1 MVRRQLGRRL
11 RALREEAG
19 KSREDV
25 AATKVMSRTKL
36 ESIEFGRTM
45 VRPGD
50 VYELGTLYGAPAD
63 VIVAL
68 RELAAATTQDGWWQ
82 DHGGNVARAFE
93 TYLDLEAVA
102 VELRIF
108 EPAVVYGLLQTEA
121 YARAVELGSNPGL
134 GEAAVEGNVRLRL
147 ARQRALL
154 ARQRALLAPEHPV
167 RLRAILGEAALRLQV
182 GGAAVMRAQY
192 DHLTALARSG
202 MVELRVL
209 PFAAGPHPGVFGPFT
224 ILDFADSE
232 DPSIACVEAYVGAR
246 YHDRDA
252 QVEVHRQ
259 VYRRLH
265 DQSTPLEEFPR

>member
-19 KSREDV
+19 KTREDV

-134 GEAAVEGNVRLRL
+134 GEAAIEGNVRLR
-147 ARQRALL
+147 L

-167 RLRAILGEAALRLQV
+167 RLRTILGEAALRLQV

-202 MVELRVL
+202 TAELRVL

-246 YHDRDA
+246 YHDCDA
-252 QVEVHRQ
+252 QVEAHRQ
-259 VYRRLH
+259 VYRKLH
-265 DQSTPLEEFPR
+265 DQSTPLEEFPL

>member
-19 KSREDV
+19 KTREDV

-108 EPAVVYGLLQTEA
+108 EPLVVHGLLQTED
-121 YARAVELGSNPGL
+121 YARAVERGSNL
-134 GEAAVEGNVRLRL
+134 GQSQAAREGNVRLRL
-147 ARQRALL
+147 ARLPRLL
-154 ARQRALLAPEHPV
+154 ASGQLM
-167 RLRAILGEAALRLQV
+167 RLRVILSEAAVRLQV
-182 GGAAVMRAQY
+182 GGGAVMREQY
-192 DHLTALARSG
+192 DHLRTLARAG
-202 MVELRVL
+202 TAELRVL
-209 PFAAGPHPGVFGPFT
+209 PFAAGAHPGVFGPFT
-224 ILDFADSE
+224 ILDFADPE
-232 DPSIACVEAYVGAR
+232 DPSVAHNGSYAGSR
-246 YHDRDA
+246 FHDKEA
-252 QVEVHRQ
+252 QVKAHRQ
-259 VYRRLH
+259 VYRRLLE
-265 DQSTPLEEFPR
+265 QSVPLEEFPL